1 MISMSSSAR
10 SFGALARYLV
20 EGRSGDDPERLA
32 WSTSRNLPTDAPEL
46 VGKIMRATAAQNVRV
61 DKPVYHLALSFDPN
75 DTVDR
80 ATMERVADR
89 VIAAL
94 KLKEHQ
100 ILIVSHG
107 DRDHPHMHLLIN
119 RVHPETGLVWNRWQD
134 RTIIQQVLREE
145 EQALGLRVV
154 PSRLSARQTELAE
167 VSLPDRALEVENPTN
182 SARTSI
188 ARTVEAAAQPSSGI
202 RVDEVVAQL
211 RTYERI
217 SELNRDQFPAG
228 VEASAARARVSQLE
242 EAVDRAQ
249 RAREAFERALT
260 GVYRDPAKAHEQ
272 FSATATEKGIG
283 EAVRVM
289 RKQPEQ
295 LGALVTVERSRAFGF
310 VHAADDTNARKAAVT
325 AAVAGRDSFEAG
337 TALHE
342 AARTAQ
348 SRRMNSSVE
357 RDLTEI
363 YLEPAKASVALERAT
378 VEHGRQEAV
387 KRVSEQPELI
397 GELRTPASHE
407 PSRFAEQIERLIRV
421 IELKPSRDPAGHLLP
436 MHVDP
441 MQELTATRAHA
452 KQSTE
457 RETAIRRELSGM
469 PGSAELENRI
479 KGLLDRLTPK
489 ETRQL
494 RTMLTAPQVAVVTR
508 LRAAARDVLLGR
520 EAGQEA

>member
-1 MISMSSSAR
+1 MSSSAR
-10 SFGALARYLV
+10 SFGALARYLLD
-20 EGRSGDDPERLA
+20 GRAGNDPERVA
-32 WSTSRNLPTDAPEL
+32 WSTSRNLPTDDPEL
-46 VGKIMRATAAQNVRV
+46 AGKIMRATAAQNVRV

-75 DTVDR
+75 DAVDR

-154 PSRLSARQTELAE
+154 PSRLSSRQTELAE
-167 VSLPDRALEVENPTN
+167 VSLPDRAVEAENAKNP
-182 SARTSI
+182 ARASI
-188 ARTVEAAAQPSSGI
+188 ARTIESAAQPSNGS
-202 RVDEVVAQL
+202 RVDKVVAQL
-211 RTYERI
+211 RAYERI
-217 SELNRDQFPAG
+217 SELNRDQFPVE

-249 RAREAFERALT
+249 RTREIFERALT

-289 RKQPEQ
+289 REQPEQ
-295 LGALVTVERSRAFGF
+295 LGALVTVERPRAFGF

-325 AAVAGRDSFEAG
+325 AAIAGRDLFEAG

-348 SRRMNSSVE
+348 SRRIDSSVE
-357 RDLTEI
+357 RDLAAI
-363 YLEPAKASVALERAT
+363 YLEPAKVSVALERVVT
-378 VEHGRQEAV
+378 EHGRADAV
-387 KRVSEQPELI
+387 KRVREQPELI
-397 GELRTPASHE
+397 GEVRTPASSE
-407 PSRFAEQIERLIRV
+407 PSRLAEQIDRLLRTL
-421 IELKPSRDPAGHLLP
+421 ELKPSRDPAGRLLP

-441 MQELTATRAHA
+441 MQELTAARAHA

-479 KGLLDRLTPK
+479 KGLLERMTPK

-494 RTMLTAPQVAVVTR
+494 RTMLTTPQIAVVAR
-508 LRAAARDVLLGR
+508 LRSAARDVLLGSEVGR
-520 EAGQEA
+520 EA

>member
-1 MISMSSSAR
+1 MSSSAR

-20 EGRSGDDPERLA
+20 DGRSGNDPERVA
-32 WSTSRNLPTDAPEL
+32 WSTSRNLPTDDPEL
-46 VGKIMRATAAQNVRV
+46 AGKIMRATAAQNVRV

-75 DTVDR
+75 DAVDR

-182 SARTSI
+182 SARASI
-188 ARTVEAAAQPSSGI
+188 ARTVESSAQPSGGS

-217 SELNRDQFPAG
+217 SELNRDQLPAE

-249 RAREAFERALT
+249 RTREVFDRALT
-260 GVYRDPAKAHEQ
+260 GVYRNPAKAHEQ

-289 RKQPEQ
+289 GEQPEQ
-295 LGALVTVERSRAFGF
+295 LGALITQERSRAFGF
-310 VHAADDTNARKAAVT
+310 VQAADDTNARKVAVT
-325 AAVAGRDSFEAG
+325 AAIAGRDSFDAAN
-337 TALHE
+337 ALNE

-348 SRRMNSSVE
+348 SRRIDSSVE
-357 RDLTEI
+357 RDLAAI
-363 YLEPAKASVALERAT
+363 YLEPARASAALERAAT
-378 VEHGRQEAV
+378 EHGPPQAMR
-387 KRVSEQPELI
+387 RVREQPEFI
-397 GELRTPASHE
+397 GELRTPPSHE
-407 PSRFAEQIERLIRV
+407 PSRLADQIDRLIRTL
-421 IELKPSRDPAGHLLP
+421 ELKPSRDPAGRLLP

-441 MQELTATRAHA
+441 MQELSATRAHA

-457 RETAIRRELSGM
+457 RETVIRRELSGM
-469 PGSAELENRI
+469 PGSSELENRI
-479 KGLLDRLTPK
+479 RGLLDKLTPK

-508 LRAAARDVLLGR
+508 LRAAARDVLLGKEAGR
-520 EAGQEA
+520 EA